1 MLTPCFQYS
10 IFMLILMIIKL
21 TLAIL
26 IFVKLDDIVAEVP
39 QWLNEAF
46 SRDKVSFQEIEKTVS
61 DKDNFKK
68 TLISRVYFSKK

>member
-1 MLTPCFQYS
+1 
-10 IFMLILMIIKL
+10 MLILMIIKL